1 MNPIEMRNRS
11 LTEGRGA
18 RSRIAMA
25 ALTILAVFSLVSSA
39 LAVPGTEGGD
49 TGKTRKKVRVVSV
62 TDMPFLGVNMQELDA
77 EILKGLDASVKQGV
91 LVTEVVDGSPA
102 EEAGIEDGDII
113 VAFDRNDV
121 ESPSGLKK
129 LVEESRVGDT
139 VRVKV
144 IRNGEPQV
152 MKVTVGQRPED
163 ETWDLA
169 APEAFH
175 WIGDGENFLK
185 MNLGR
190 GRLGV
195 KITDLN
201 QGLAP
206 YFGVEEGEGVLVLD
220 VVEGSAAEKMGI
232 EAGDVIVKVQDEK
245 IGSTDELTEAVA
257 ELETGEKVDVSV
269 VRSKKDLTLHGEAGE
284 NLAEHYMKVLR
295 MEPDKHMN
303 KIEKFD
309 MRGVPDVE
317 MKKMRKEMDQMKK
330 ELEKVRE
337 ELEKVK
343 EAG

>member
-1 MNPIEMRNRS
+1 MNPIEMKTRS
-11 LTEGRGA
+11 IAEGRGA
-18 RSRIAMA
+18 PSRVALA
-25 ALTILAVFSLVSSA
+25 AVTILAVLSLVSAA
-39 LAVPGTEGGD
+39 LAGPASEGGD
-49 TGKTRKKVRVVSV
+49 SGKARKKVVVVSV
-62 TDMPFLGVNMQELDA
+62 TDKPFLGVNMQELDA
-77 EILKGLDASVKQGV
+77 EILKGLDVSVKKGV

-152 MKVTVGQRPED
+152 MKVTVGQRPE
-163 ETWDLA
+163 EESWDA
-169 APEAFH
+169 DAPEAFH
-175 WIGDGENFLK
+175 WIGDGKNFLK

-201 QGLAP
+201 EGLAP
-206 YFGVEEGEGVLVLD
+206 YFGVNEGKGVLVLD

-232 EAGDVIVKVQDEK
+232 EAGDVIVKVQEEK

-257 ELETGEKVDVSV
+257 ELETGEKIDVSV
-269 VRSKKDLTLHGEAGE
+269 VRSKKDVTLQGEVGE
-284 NLAEHYMKVLR
+284 NLADHCMKVLR
-295 MEPDKHMN
+295 VAPDKHLS

-309 MRGVPDVE
+309 LGGVPDVE
-317 MKKMRKEMDQMKK
+317 MKKMRKEMDEMKR
-330 ELEKVRE
+330 ELEKVSE
-337 ELEKVK
+337 ELKKVK
-343 EAG
+343 ESN